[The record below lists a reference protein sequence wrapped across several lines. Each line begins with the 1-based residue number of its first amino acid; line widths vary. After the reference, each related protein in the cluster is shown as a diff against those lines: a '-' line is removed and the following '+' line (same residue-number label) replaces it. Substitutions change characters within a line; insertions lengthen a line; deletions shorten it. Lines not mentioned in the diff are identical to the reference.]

1 VSLNPELL
9 KSMDPEHALNA
20 LRHELGADF
29 AWMPDWIESLLLPD
43 WIESL
48 LPDAGAEAIIA
59 AAENYGLDAADVDAL
74 GGAYF
79 ESITH
84 TCAVLR
90 VLAGDPGFGGTP
102 EELQEGVLML
112 RRLEKAGYT
121 TLDGIET
128 LLESAP

>member
-1 VSLNPELL
+1 MSLNPELL

-29 AWMPDWIESLLLPD
+29 AWMPDWIESLL
-43 WIESL
+43 
-48 LPDAGAEAIIA
+48 PDAGAEAIIA

-74 GGAYF
+74 GDAYF